1 MDQINKEL
9 NLRKSVFIKK
19 KMMKTQS
26 LKFIKDNFEFLSH
39 NIPYCR
45 LLYINHNLLFRP
57 CFIRVLDCITFW
69 WEFIAKIWISN
80 CFLMA
85 ILGHTFRSIGPHM
98 ICTWISCLE
107 IHMEQRA
114 YIWNSRNFDVVLIW
128 NSYTVHP
135 RLSHVNYDIWK
146 IWHGENNMT
155 LLYLVKLTLNV
166 RFSF

>member
-114 YIWNSRNFDVVLIW
+114 YIWNSRNFDVDFIW
-128 NSYTVHP
+128 NSYNYSTPKTV
-135 RLSHVNYDIWK
+135 SC
-146 IWHGENNMT
+146 
-155 LLYLVKLTLNV
+155 
-166 RFSF
+166 

>member
-57 CFIRVLDCITFW
+57 CFIRVLDCITFL

-114 YIWNSRNFDVVLIW
+114 YIWNSRNYDVDFIW

-146 IWHGENNMT
+146 IWLM
-155 LLYLVKLTLNV
+155 VKITWHCSILWNW
-166 RFSF
+166 R